1 MLDLALSAALA
12 ACASGGAIWLWL
24 KPQRD
29 AAYLQGR
36 AEVELELAQ
45 LQGQWQHARE
55 QWQLLE
61 QRETDTRQALDHAR
75 QQYAENQQKLASLA
89 SHLQRVPDL
98 EQRLREKEQQ
108 LSVLQQQLAGQG
120 ARLAASEEQ
129 GRQLERILHERG
141 QLQAQLAA
149 LQQEHTQLQISHQQL
164 QTLLEQERQQAA
176 DKLTLLGEARESLSQ
191 QFKILA
197 ADILE
202 EKSQRFTEQ
211 NRQHLGQ
218 LLGPMQERLQ
228 TFGKLV
234 QDTYDKDSKE
244 RLSLENELR
253 RLQQLNTQLN
263 QDAVALTKA
272 LTGSNNK
279 AQGNWGE
286 MVLEKVLESSGLLR
300 DREYRVQVSG
310 HVEQHDGSQR
320 RYQPDVVIDLPENKQ
335 LVIDAKVSL
344 NAYVRYT
351 ASSDATQQEAELKA
365 HIASLRHHIR
375 TLADKRYQDLYK
387 LNTLDFVFMFIPV
400 EPAYLLAVQH
410 DMSLFSEAFERRIM
424 IVGPSTLLATLR
436 TVASIWRYEYQ
447 NRNAQEIARQ
457 GGAMYDKLASL
468 AESLDK
474 MGRQIGQLQDSH
486 QQTLRQL
493 SSGSGNLMSRA
504 ERLRKLGAKT
514 GKVLPAHLLDDP
526 AGNLPGDE
534 Q

>member
-1 MLDLALSAALA
+1 MLDIVISAFLA
-12 ACASGGAIWLWL
+12 AGASGGAVWLWL

-29 AAYLQGR
+29 AAYMQGR

-55 QWQLLE
+55 QWQQLQ
-61 QRETDTRQALDHAR
+61 QREADTRLALDDTH
-75 QQYAENQQKLASLA
+75 QQLAESQQKLASLA

-98 EQRLREKEQQ
+98 EQRLRDKDQQ
-108 LSVLQQQLAGQG
+108 LAALQQQLAGQG

-129 GRQLERILHERG
+129 GRQLERILQERG
-141 QLQAQLAA
+141 QLQVRLAD
-149 LQQEHTQLQISHQQL
+149 LQQEYTQLQLDRQQL

-176 DKLTLLGEARESLSQ
+176 DKLALLGEARESLSQ
-191 QFKILA
+191 QFKLLA
-197 ADILE
+197 SDILE

-218 LLGPMQERLQ
+218 LLGPMHERLQ
-228 TFGKLV
+228 AFGKLV

-244 RLSLENELR
+244 RLSLEHELR

-263 QDAVALTKA
+263 QDAVALTNA
-272 LTGSNNK
+272 LTGGNNK
-279 AQGNWGE
+279 TQGNWGE
-286 MVLEKVLESSGLLR
+286 MVLEKVLESSGLMR
-300 DREYRVQVSG
+300 DREYRVQVSD

-351 ASSDATQQEAELKA
+351 ASSDPAQQDAELKA
-365 HIASLRHHIR
+365 HIASLRQHIR

-474 MGRQIGQLQDSH
+474 MGRQISLLQDSH

-493 SSGSGNLMSRA
+493 SSGSGNLMGRA

-514 GKVLPAHLLDDP
+514 SKQLPAHLLDGQEEISSEDP
-526 AGNLPGDE
+526 